1 MAVITDIHF
10 LEPASNI
17 LIFKG
22 NAKQRNTID
31 LTDRNG
37 TQNTFTAVFAV
48 KSWFVKNGCWKVA
61 KTWPWGLLFCVKGI
75 SQREEG

>member
-10 LEPASNI
+10 LEPVSNI

-22 NAKQRNTID
+22 TAKQRNTID

-37 TQNTFTAVFAV
+37 TQNTLTTVFL
-48 KSWFVKNGCWKVA
+48 SIC
-61 KTWPWGLLFCVKGI
+61 GLVY
-75 SQREEG
+75 